1 MDFSFISGDGN
12 YLRSGNSLHNR
23 RKLCPNW
30 FHFVL
35 PVRLSFYKKGFR
47 MRALNHVRSFNLFE
61 GKKYFRFKTPKEK
74 HQMRKIVRELNSVF
88 IPKKTNLEFD

>member
-1 MDFSFISGDGN
+1 MDFSFIPGDRN
-12 YLRSGNSLHNR
+12 CLRSGNNLRNG
-23 RKLCPNW
+23 RKLRADW
-30 FHFVL
+30 FYFIY
-35 PVRLSFYKKGFR
+35 PVCLLFHEKGFR

>member
-1 MDFSFISGDGN
+1 MDFSFIPGDRN
-12 YLRSGNSLHNR
+12 CLRSWNNLRNG
-23 RKLCPNW
+23 RKLCPDW
-30 FHFVL
+30 FYFIH
-35 PVRLSFYKKGFR
+35 PVCLLFHKKGFR
-47 MRALNHVRSFNLFE
+47 MRALKCVRSFNLFE